1 MTYFWAKTTADGEE
15 GISVYEHMIHVGC
28 VAQCLAEIAPTLLE
42 RYKLSAAEIGALAAL
57 HDLGKI
63 SPGFQQKCEGWLK
76 RHGLMKIAQNGCW
89 DTRAETDHG
98 KVSHAVT
105 QGFLINKG
113 IAKEHAKYLAAV
125 LGAHH
130 GRLKY
135 RPDSRGLRL
144 DTLIRESNSGID
156 WDGERQQAAEDA
168 WNFFLSP
175 ERNELSSYSTS
186 IIWWLAGLTT
196 VADWIGSNE
205 RFFSAESSPQD
216 SRATAL
222 HAIQS
227 IGFVP
232 PRLQPDLSFY
242 EIFGFPPNEMQVKAK
257 KMINGPGVYVIE
269 APMGMGKT
277 EAALGIVYQLMIKGQ
292 AHGMYF
298 ALPTQA
304 TSNRIHLRVNSFL
317 ERIAV
322 EPIKNRLIHG
332 NSWLMQ
338 NSIDFQLTVPGT
350 TSYTIAQ
357 TQTGIDWFASA
368 KRALLAPFGV
378 GTIDQALLGV
388 VAAKHFFVRH
398 FALAGKVVIIDE
410 VHSYDVYTGSLID
423 KLISTLEQLGCT
435 VLILSATLTA
445 QRRSQLLGCDDDTPN
460 PSEQPYPLI
469 SGRSEE
475 THLSQLTSAPPPSRY
490 VRVVFE
496 SEHTAQKEAVEV
508 ARKGGAVLWICNT
521 VGSAQRCY
529 RQLQRLASGEF
540 PIGLLHSKFPHWRR
554 ETLEETWMKRFGK
567 GEATRCGAILVSTQV
582 VEQSV
587 DLDSD
592 FMISEL
598 APTDMILQ
606 RTGRLWRH
614 MRDRRPVES
623 ACLCIIKE
631 DSTLLQLRT
640 GTPMDII
647 RELGDK
653 ALVYA
658 PFVLL
663 RSLEV
668 WSEQTSGITIPD
680 QIRELIEK
688 TYEERED
695 EPKGWE
701 QLYNEWYGT
710 DSAKRMQA
718 MMNSNIWQPLLDDR
732 EDIQTRLNEIP
743 STSIVLCRS
752 LLAATVTFLD
762 GAEIEIRPGDF
773 QFSVAKAVQ
782 SNLVR
787 LPAHYIDPGIS
798 TNTALSGYLYKG
810 QYVAIVDNAG
820 RVSVVGAQAKV
831 ALTYSDEY
839 GLEIKKINT
848 KEKI

>member
-1 MTYFWAKTTADGEE
+1 MTYFWAKTTADGVG

-28 VAQCLAEIAPTLLE
+28 AAQCLVEIAPALLK
-42 RYKLSAAEIGALAAL
+42 RFNLSVAEVGALAAL

-63 SPGFQQKCEGWLK
+63 SPGFQQKCEDWLWLN
-76 RHGLMKIAQNGCW
+76 GLIEIAQNGCW
-89 DTRAETDHG
+89 DTRAETDHS
-98 KVSHAVT
+98 KVTHAVT

-113 IAKEHAKYLAAV
+113 IPTEHAKYLAAA

-130 GRLKY
+130 GRLKS
-135 RPDSRGLRL
+135 RPESRGLRL
-144 DTLIRESNSGID
+144 DTLIRESKSGID
-156 WDGERQQAAEDA
+156 WDNERQRTAEDV

-175 ERNELSSYSTS
+175 EKKEPPPYNSS

-205 RFFSAESSPQD
+205 LFFPAEASPLD

-222 HAIQS
+222 HAVQA
-227 IGFVP
+227 IGFTP
-232 PRLQPDLSFY
+232 PKLQPDLSFE
-242 EIFGFPPNEMQVKAK
+242 EIFGFPPNEMQAKAK
-257 KMINGPGVYVIE
+257 EMIAGPGVYVIE

-277 EAALGIVYQLMIKGQ
+277 EAALGIVYQLMAKGQ
-292 AHGMYF
+292 ALGMYF

-304 TSNRIHLRVNSFL
+304 TSNRIHLRVNKFL
-317 ERIAV
+317 ERITA

-332 NSWLMQ
+332 NSWLMRSSLDFRPTFPSTSTD
-338 NSIDFQLTVPGT
+338 SI
-350 TSYTIAQ
+350 

-423 KLISTLEQLGCT
+423 KLINTLEQLGCT

-445 QRRSQLLGCDDDTPN
+445 KRRSQLLGHNKDTPN
-460 PSEQPYPLI
+460 SSGQPYPLI
-469 SGRSEE
+469 SGRSEKIP
-475 THLSQLTSAPPPSRY
+475 LTPQTAVPPPSRH
-490 VRVVFE
+490 VQVIFE
-496 SEHTAQKEAVEV
+496 SQQTAQLQAVEV

-529 RQLQRLASGEF
+529 QQIQNMTTGEF
-540 PIGLLHSKFPHWRR
+540 PIGLLHSRFPHWRR
-554 ETLEETWMKRFGK
+554 ESLEENWMELFGK
-567 GEATRCGAILVSTQV
+567 DGATRCGAILVSTQV

-587 DLDSD
+587 DLDAD
-592 FMISEL
+592 FLVTEL

-614 MRDRRPVES
+614 SRDKRPVET

-631 DSTLLQLRT
+631 TCTLSQLRT
-640 GTPMDII
+640 ENPEKII
-647 RELGDK
+647 LELGDK

-668 WSEQTSGITIPD
+668 WSGQTSGITIPD

-695 EPKGWE
+695 DPEGWD
-701 QLYNEWYGT
+701 QLYNNWYGT

-743 STSIVLCRS
+743 SASIVLCRNLTAES
-752 LLAATVTFLD
+752 LTFLD
-762 GAEIEIRPGDF
+762 GIDIVISPDEF
-773 QFSVAKAVQ
+773 QFSIAKAVQ

-787 LPAHYIDPGIS
+787 LPAHYIEPGVS
-798 TNTALSGYLYKG
+798 TDTKLNNYLYKG
-810 QYVAIVDNAG
+810 QYIGIVNNTG
-820 RVSVVGAQAKV
+820 RVSIIGAQSKV
-831 ALTYSDEY
+831 ALSYSNES
-839 GLEIKKINT
+839 GLEIKKKNI